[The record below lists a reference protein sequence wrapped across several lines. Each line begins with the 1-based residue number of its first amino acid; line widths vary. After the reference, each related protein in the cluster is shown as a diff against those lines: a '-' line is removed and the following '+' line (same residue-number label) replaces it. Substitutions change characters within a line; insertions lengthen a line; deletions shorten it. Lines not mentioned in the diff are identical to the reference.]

1 LTVAAFFHSMGE
13 RCTPPPARTS
23 EEVARA
29 AMEPTVEPAV
39 VASPDVRGFF
49 RESVERAMHALRLRA
64 AEHTVHYV
72 VNLLALYAR
81 AERLYERTAAGLDI
95 KPLAFMVN
103 DALEAPSLARRQA
116 ALRRLGDVALFI
128 GGFFANSF
136 SRKLV
141 DVDYYIAMG
150 STAYATLSDSLLA
163 ERQGAVY
170 AELSGKFGGFVDVLA
185 EVSSAA
191 RPGSD
196 TDVLRLYEIW
206 LRTGSDRARRRLMGL
221 GVLPAPNT
229 TTRQ

>member
-1 LTVAAFFHSMGE
+1 MTVAAFFQSMGE
-13 RCTPPPARTS
+13 QCSPPAARTS
-23 EEVARA
+23 KEVERA

-39 VASPDVRGFF
+39 VASRDVRGFF

-64 AEHTVHYV
+64 AEQTVHYV

-81 AERLYERTAAGLDI
+81 AERLYERSGAGVDL
-95 KPLAFMVN
+95 KPLACMLN

-136 SRKLV
+136 SRRLV

-150 STAYATLSDSLLA
+150 GNAYGSLSHSLRA
-163 ERQGAVY
+163 ERQAEVY
-170 AELSGKFGGFVDVLA
+170 AELAGKFGGFVEVLT
-185 EVSSAA
+185 EVSTRS
-191 RPGSD
+191 RPDSD
-196 TDVLRLYEIW
+196 SDILRLYEIW
-206 LRTGSDRARRRLMGL
+206 LRTGSDRARGRLMAL
-221 GVLPAPNT
+221 GVLPAPNS